1 MEQEKIAQAAI
12 DMLYAILDTGAL
24 LPREEAQLID
34 LEKRLNE
41 TIKNKEKD
49 HAIKRIIA
57 RAAVTAFTKD
67 YPCCDE
73 ILDLFPK
80 DDSEVAWRELDRV
93 FTNIFGMTMEAAE
106 L

>member
-1 MEQEKIAQAAI
+1 MEQEKIAQEAI
-12 DMLYAILDTGAL
+12 DMLYNILDTGAM
-24 LPREEAQLID
+24 LPEEENQLVS

-41 TIKNKEKD
+41 TIKNKERD
-49 HAIKRIIA
+49 QAIKIIIA
-57 RAAVTAFTKD
+57 RAAATAFAKD
-67 YPCCDE
+67 YCCDE

-93 FTNIFGMTMEAAE
+93 FTNVFGMTMGAAK